1 MMNADEVTALVGLDV
16 AEARRRVEAK
26 GWAFRVLF
34 EDGVGRAGT
43 TDLRDDRVNVAVR
56 RGKVEK
62 AEVG

>member
-1 MMNADEVTALVGLDV
+1 MMNADEVRALVGLDV

-26 GWAFRVLF
+26 GWTLRVLF